1 MLFLKEGL
9 LPVEAVVGSM
19 CEGQDG
25 RVHQLPDPCVAL
37 LLTGTE
43 TQVGDLQEGK
53 RLSSAATKA
62 VRVERQGGRKRKADR
77 ERDRQKHRQ
86 KHRYRET
93 GIE

>member
-53 RLSSAATKA
+53 RLSSAAIKA
-62 VRVERQGGRKRKADR
+62 E
-77 ERDRQKHRQ
+77 
-86 KHRYRET
+86 
-93 GIE
+93 

>member
-1 MLFLKEGL
+1 MSFLKEGL

-25 RVHQLPDPCVAL
+25 WVHQLPDPRVAL
-37 LLTGTE
+37 LLAGTE

-62 VRVERQGGRKRKADR
+62 VWVERQGEKEKDR